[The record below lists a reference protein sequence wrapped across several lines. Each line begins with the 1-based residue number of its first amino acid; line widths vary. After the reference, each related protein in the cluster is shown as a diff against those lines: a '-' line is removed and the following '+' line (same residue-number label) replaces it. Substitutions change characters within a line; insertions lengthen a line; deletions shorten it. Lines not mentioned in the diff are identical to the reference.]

1 MNHGPAFQALW
12 RQLRVE
18 VRALQDKGYY
28 GDGTRSRA
36 PCGRHLIAFRLLVI
50 GPATHGLGACRRRGN
65 GTWRS
70 PGVYGALRD
79 NRVQIHQ

>member
-28 GDGTRSRA
+28 GDGMRLSDPREHRSA
-36 PCGRHLIAFRLLVI
+36 TFRLLVI
-50 GPATHGLGACRRRGN
+50 GPAARGLGACRGRGN
-65 GTWRS
+65 GTRGS
-70 PGVYGALRD
+70 P
-79 NRVQIHQ
+79 